1 MTAPSAT
8 GLIDDLSRDDGLAAT
23 GTAWE
28 VISDAVMGGVS
39 SGTLTR
45 DTVQGRPALRLQGQV
60 RLENNGGFVQMALDL
75 APGGGPVD
83 ASGWTGIE
91 LEVFGNA
98 EPYALHLRTTAATR
112 PWQSWRQGF
121 TALPDWQRLRL
132 PFAGF
137 APHRIEVPLDPA
149 RLRRIG
155 LIAIGR
161 AFQADVAVT
170 AVRFYR

>member
-1 MTAPSAT
+1 MTAPCAT
-8 GLIDDLSRDDGLAAT
+8 ALIDDLTRDDGLAAT
-23 GTAWE
+23 GTVWE

-39 SGTLTR
+39 FGRLTR
-45 DTVQGRPALRLQGQV
+45 DSVQGRAALRLQGQV

-75 APGGGPVD
+75 APGGGAVD

-91 LEVFGNA
+91 LEVCGNA
-98 EPYALHLRTTAATR
+98 ENYALHLRTTAATR

-121 TALPDWQRLRL
+121 TALPDWHRLRL

-137 APHRIEVPLDPA
+137 VPHRIEAPLDPA
-149 RLRRIG
+149 QLRRIG

-161 AFQADVAVT
+161 AFQADVSLG

>member
-1 MTAPSAT
+1 
-8 GLIDDLSRDDGLAAT
+8 
-23 GTAWE
+23 
-28 VISDAVMGGVS
+28 
-39 SGTLTR
+39 
-45 DTVQGRPALRLQGQV
+45 
-60 RLENNGGFVQMALDL
+60 MALDL
-75 APGGGPVD
+75 APGGGAVD

-91 LEVFGNA
+91 LEVCGNA

-137 APHRIEVPLDPA
+137 VPHRIETPLDPA
-149 RLRRIG
+149 QLRRIG

-161 AFQADVAVT
+161 AFQADVSLG

>member
-1 MTAPSAT
+1 MTAPRAT
-8 GLIDDLSRDDGLAAT
+8 GLIDDLSRGDGRAAT
-23 GTAWE
+23 GTGWE
-28 VISDAVMGGVS
+28 VILDGVMGGVS
-39 SGTLTR
+39 SGRLTR
-45 DTVQGRPALRLQGQV
+45 ETVQGRAALRLQGQV
-60 RLENNGGFVQMALDL
+60 RLENNGGFVQIALDL

-112 PWQSWRQGF
+112 PWQSWRHGF
-121 TALPDWQRLRL
+121 TALPEWQRLRL

-137 APHRIEVPLDPA
+137 VPHRIDTPLDPA
-149 RLRRIG
+149 QLRRIG

-161 AFQADVAVT
+161 AFQADVSLG

>member
-1 MTAPSAT
+1 
-8 GLIDDLSRDDGLAAT
+8 
-23 GTAWE
+23 
-28 VISDAVMGGVS
+28 
-39 SGTLTR
+39 
-45 DTVQGRPALRLQGQV
+45 
-60 RLENNGGFVQMALDL
+60 MALDL

-112 PWQSWRQGF
+112 PWQSWRHGF
-121 TALPDWQRLRL
+121 TALPEWQRLRL

-137 APHRIEVPLDPA
+137 APNRIEVPLDPA

-161 AFQADVAVT
+161 AFQADVSLG
-170 AVRFYR
+170 AVRFWR

>member
-1 MTAPSAT
+1 MTGPRAT
-8 GLIDDLSRDDGLAAT
+8 ALIDDLSRDDGRAAT
-23 GTAWE
+23 GTGWE
-28 VISDAVMGGVS
+28 VILDGVMGGVS
-39 SGTLTR
+39 TGRLSR
-45 DTVQGRPALRLQGQV
+45 ETVQGRAALRLQGQV

-75 APGGGPVD
+75 ARGGGPVD

-121 TALPDWQRLRL
+121 TALPEWQRLRM

-137 APHRIEVPLDPA
+137 VPHRIEAPLDPA
-149 RLRRIG
+149 ALRRIG

-161 AFQADVAVT
+161 AFQADVSLGAI
-170 AVRFYR
+170 RFFR